1 MNATVRPWRGSWGP
15 GVLSALPMPVAAR
28 MPLVHRELARLDKIA
43 AVSPLHWRRHADDLG
58 AVGARLRALGL
69 TAHAERA
76 MALRFA
82 ALAAWRRE
90 GSPVPEGRYCAACG
104 AVMVRSPKARGSA
117 RSDWRLC
124 RTVTCRSRWRRGA
137 YVSEVEAV
145 AKRFKLSVGDF
156 WVTPPDLIETLSA
169 EFGPCLLDAASTQ
182 RHAKAQAFI
191 TAEMDAFKVEWADV
205 APAHRGGVGFWFLN
219 PPYGRVPGLLAWM
232 QRAHEQA
239 RRHVALV
246 VVLAPPGIGSA
257 YRTWAEKN
265 ALQIRNL
272 PRRLAFIDPITGQ
285 PVRGNTLG
293 SSLFI
298 FSAAPVRAAG
308 YAQQAITF

>member
-1 MNATVRPWRGSWGP
+1 MRPSRGSWALA
-15 GVLSALPMPVAAR
+15 VALSALPMPVAER
-28 MPLVHRELARLDKIA
+28 MPLVARELARLDEIA
-43 AVSPLHWRRHADDLG
+43 AVSPLSWRRHADDLG
-58 AVGARLRALGL
+58 VVGARLRGLGL

-90 GSPVPEGRYCAACG
+90 GSPALRDRYCAACG
-104 AVMVRSPKARGSA
+104 ALLVRSPDARRLA

-124 RTVTCRSRWRRGA
+124 QTSRCRMAWKRGA
-137 YVSEVEAV
+137 YCSEVEAL
-145 AKRFKLSVGDF
+145 ALRFKLGVGDF
-156 WVTPPDLIETLSA
+156 WVTPPELIETIVV
-169 EFGPCLLDAASTQ
+169 EWGPCLLDAASTG
-182 RHAKAQAFI
+182 RHAKAPAWI
-191 TAEMDAFKVEWADV
+191 SAEEDAFKIEWITK

-219 PPYGRVPGLLAWM
+219 PPYGRSPGLLAWL

-239 RRHVALV
+239 VKHTATVI
-246 VVLAPPGIGSA
+246 VLAPPGVGST
-257 YRTWAEKN
+257 YRTWAERF
-265 ALQIRNL
+265 AFQVRNL

-298 FSAAPVRAAG
+298 FSAVPVRAAS
-308 YAQQAITF
+308 YAQQAILF